1 MVVYQLFQP
10 GSVIDGKY
18 KVTRHIGDGG
28 MGSVYEGENVR
39 IGRKI
44 AIKVLHG
51 ELPKTPELVSRFERE
66 ARAAARVGS
75 PYICDVLDLGD
86 LESGDRFIVMEYLE
100 GDNLEERLEKVG
112 RISQVDVATIA
123 FELLAGLASVHDAG
137 IVHRDLKPANLFL
150 SKTPRGRGEVVK
162 ILDFGV
168 SKFLPVGDA
177 DSANVTQT
185 GAVMG
190 TPLFMSPEQA
200 RGAKEIDG
208 RSDLYSAAAIM
219 YRALTGHYPLLG
231 ENFHD
236 LLFKIA
242 LEAPTPIQELCPD
255 VDPVLAEIVM
265 KGLAKKPDDRWA
277 TAREFHEAIA
287 GWARSNAPVSLQL
300 LSMGSMSGMAVAA
313 AMSTP
318 ATPILSPLHGGP
330 NTPATGSA
338 VARTQTSWVGD
349 RPPSGSQPAAK
360 ELPSG
365 ESLEKAATQIAPS
378 TPYGAPA
385 PAAAPPAPSRRGALI
400 GAVAVGFL
408 LVGGGIAAVV
418 IPSAHSRGAA
428 STESP
433 PASTAPPA
441 ATEVP
446 PVAASTAPAEPPAS
460 ASAVASASA
469 APTAPEPPSSAA
481 ATAGTR
487 PHGGRTPSVA
497 VKAPPTTT
505 ATTAAPASAAR
516 PPTAPTPSKRVFRT
530 TFD

>member
-1 MVVYQLFQP
+1 VVVSQLFQT

-18 KVTRHIGDGG
+18 RVTRHIGEGG

-51 ELPKTPELVSRFERE
+51 DLPKTPELVSRFERE

-86 LESGDRFIVMEYLE
+86 LETGDRFIVMEYLE

-219 YRALTGHYPLLG
+219 YRALTGCYPLLG

-242 LEAPTPIQELCPD
+242 LEAPKPIQELCPD
-255 VDPVLAEIVM
+255 VDPVLAGIIM
-265 KGLAKKPDDRWA
+265 KGLAKKPEERWA
-277 TAREFHEAIA
+277 TARDFHEAIA

-318 ATPILSPLHGGP
+318 ATPILSPLHGAQ
-330 NTPATGSA
+330 NTPSTGSP
-338 VARTQTSWVGD
+338 VARTQTSWVGE

-378 TPYGAPA
+378 TPYGAPVT
-385 PAAAPPAPSRRGALI
+385 AAAPPAPSRRGALI

-408 LVGGGIAAVV
+408 LVGGGVAAVV

-433 PASTAPPA
+433 PASVAPPTP
-441 ATEVP
+441 TEVP
-446 PVAASTAPAEPPAS
+446 PVVATAEPPEPPANAAPAASAAVTADPPAS
-460 ASAVASASA
+460 ATAVAGS
-469 APTAPEPPSSAA
+469 
-481 ATAGTR
+481 R
-487 PHGGRTPSVA
+487 PHGARQPSVA
-497 VKAPPTTT
+497 VKAPS
-505 ATTAAPASAAR
+505 TTAATPPPASAAR